1 MDGGSVS
8 DPRWMDA
15 DAASRHLCLRLDAF
29 NRKVRTG
36 MIPAPSYSLGE
47 RTPRWWS
54 LDLDAVM
61 RSDTASTN
69 PRTAV
74 QALVE
79 KIAAEG
85 GRSRRQ
91 ANAR

>member
-1 MDGGSVS
+1 VS
-8 DPRWMDA
+8 DARWMDA
-15 DAASRHLCLRLDAF
+15 EAAARYLCLRLDAF
-29 NRKVRTG
+29 TRKVRTG
-36 MIPAPSYSLGE
+36 LVPEPSYSLGE

-54 LDLDAVM
+54 PDLDAVM

-79 KIAAEG
+79 KIHAQG
-85 GRSRRQ
+85 QGRPRRQ
-91 ANAR
+91 AHSS

>member
-1 MDGGSVS
+1 MSE
-8 DPRWMDA
+8 PRWLDVE
-15 DAASRHLCLRLDAF
+15 AASRYLCLRVDAF
-29 NRKVRTG
+29 ARKVRTG
-36 MIPAPSYSLGE
+36 LIPEASYSLGE

-54 LDLDAVM
+54 PDLDAVM

-79 KIAAEG
+79 KITAQG
-85 GRSRRQ
+85 GRPRRQ
-91 ANAR
+91 TNAR

>member
-1 MDGGSVS
+1 MSE
-8 DPRWMDA
+8 PRWLDS
-15 DAASRHLCLRLDAF
+15 DGAARHLSLRLDAF

-36 MIPAPSYSLGE
+36 MIPEPSYSLGE

-54 LDLDAVM
+54 PDLDAVM
-61 RSDTASTN
+61 RQDTASTN

-79 KIAAEG
+79 KIEAQ
-85 GRSRRQ
+85 GRTRRQ